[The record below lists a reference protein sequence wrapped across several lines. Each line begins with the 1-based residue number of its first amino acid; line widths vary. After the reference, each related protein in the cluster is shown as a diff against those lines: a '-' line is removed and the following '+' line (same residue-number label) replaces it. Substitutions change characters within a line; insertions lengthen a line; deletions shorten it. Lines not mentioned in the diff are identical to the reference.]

1 MTDTKTIV
9 RILAAVRVEQG
20 RPVFNVSTVSEQ
32 VLRTDEATRDRLAL
46 MLQKEG
52 YIDGLYIIDGIDN
65 VAQPFIHW
73 PASHPALTMKGT
85 EYIENN
91 SAARKA
97 IEEIK
102 QAGISAAA
110 QIVANAIME
119 M

>member
-65 VAQPFIHW
+65 VALDYAFVQHVV
-73 PASHPALTMKGT
+73 
-85 EYIENN
+85 E
-91 SAARKA
+91 KA
-97 IEEIK
+97 ERYGYK
-102 QAGISAAA
+102 RCL
-110 QIVANAIME
+110 
-119 M
+119 